1 MRLLT
6 RFAEPVG
13 DLLVEFVAV
22 GDDDNAGILLVL
34 ADPLCEPHHHQRL
47 ARSLRVPDD
56 AALLLLDP
64 RLGGIEREDLVRTHH
79 LLHARVEDDGI
90 VDESQEPLRLEHLKD
105 RAVHRVL
112 HLRKCEHALR
122 TWFPARFFPFEPVLR
137 RRQRRPVLDALGFA
151 SRNQQLRRREKAGDL
166 AVLLVAPVLADTLLD
181 GHGRF
186 LEFDDAEQDAVHI
199 KTHVRTSMRGLT
211 AGRWNADLL
220 GDRINIVERIL
231 PVNEPRLLHRL
242 ARLGRNGHGET
253 QHAIHVLVGIVERRL
268 GSAVRRLLELGD
280 NA

>member
-22 GDDDNAGILLVL
+22 GDDDDTGVRLVL
-34 ADPLCEPHHHQRL
+34 ADPLREPDHHQRL
-47 ARSLRVPDD
+47 ARALRVPDD

-79 LLHARVEDDGI
+79 LLHARVENDGI
-90 VDESQEPLRLEHLKD
+90 VDEPQEPLRLEHLKD
-105 RAVHRVL
+105 RTVHRVL
-112 HLRKCEHALR
+112 HLRRREHAFR
-122 TWFPARFFPFEPVLR
+122 TWFPARFLPLEPVLR

-220 GDRINIVERIL
+220 GDRINVVERIL

-242 ARLGRNGHGET
+242 ARLGRHRNGES
-253 QHAIHVLVGIVERRL
+253 QHSVDILVGVVERRL
-268 GSAVRRLLELGD
+268 VRTVRRLLELGD